1 MYEHSIKKPAKN
13 VLEKVMRKTWKN
25 MKNGA
30 KKGAKINENPLKNH
44 PKNDVEIW
52 CVKMLTRAQSGD
64 LPRRQGEYKFNK
76 TPTEVTYS
84 KLTNSKKPNKG
95 GQHLEKKQRGANI
108 LEVKYQKV
116 TYRGYFT
123 EVKYQKDDLQKVFY
137 WGKVLKGRAQRR
149 QS

>member
-1 MYEHSIKKPAKN
+1 MNENTIKKHAKN

-25 MKNGA
+25 MENGA
-30 KKGAKINENPLKNH
+30 KKGTKKYENPLKNH

-52 CVKMLTRAQSGD
+52 CEKGRTQAQGGT
-64 LPRRQGEYKFNK
+64 LRCGQGTLQFNK

-116 TYRGYFT
+116 TYRRYFT
-123 EVKYQKDDLQKVFY
+123 KVKYKKVET
-137 WGKVLKGRAQRR
+137 WR
-149 QS
+149 